1 MGGIGEKLRIDI
13 ARERIR
19 GVYAITP
26 DEPNTEL
33 LSARV
38 SDALAGG
45 VRLIQYRNKAAG
57 KRLAHE
63 QALALRHL
71 TAEVGAQLIINDDIE
86 LALEVSADGVHLGRD
101 DGHSAA
107 EDARVDFDSL
117 RRHAARSSTCRGT
130 FMIGVS
136 CYNEMDLARSAAA
149 AGADYVAFGSV
160 FPSTTKPLAVRAA
173 LSLIQRAKQE
183 LSLPVVAIGGIT
195 PENAPQL
202 LAAGADAVAVI
213 SSLFGGRDI
222 RARAFAFTSIFPNHV

>member
-213 SSLFGGRDI
+213 SSLFGGCDI

>member
-63 QALALRHL
+63 QAPR
-71 TAEVGAQLIINDDIE
+71 
-86 LALEVSADGVHLGRD
+86 LEC
-101 DGHSAA
+101 
-107 EDARVDFDSL
+107 
-117 RRHAARSSTCRGT
+117 AAR
-130 FMIGVS
+130 
-136 CYNEMDLARSAAA
+136 
-149 AGADYVAFGSV
+149 AG
-160 FPSTTKPLAVRAA
+160 
-173 LSLIQRAKQE
+173 
-183 LSLPVVAIGGIT
+183 
-195 PENAPQL
+195 
-202 LAAGADAVAVI
+202 
-213 SSLFGGRDI
+213 
-222 RARAFAFTSIFPNHV
+222 

>member
-86 LALEVSADGVHLGRD
+86 LSLEVSADGVHLGRD

-107 EDARVDFDSL
+107 DDARVDFDSL
-117 RRHAARSSTCRGT
+117 RRHAARSSTCRRT

-213 SSLFGGRDI
+213 SSLFGGCDI

>member
-107 EDARVDFDSL
+107 DDARVDFDSL

-213 SSLFGGRDI
+213 SSLFGGCDI